1 VFSNLA
7 KVLTGIVFAL
17 ALLTIGGLTIA
28 RYLVEEFTAP
38 PPKPVFAEEQNPPAS
53 PTPQPKPTN
62 GAAIVASP
70 PTPTPKPSPTP
81 SRPSGKE
88 ARVTWS
94 EGLVVRSAP
103 DGDPSGGV
111 DYNAKVVILETSAD
125 GNWQKIWFDGQEG
138 WVKAGNVEV
147 VTSGDGQQE
156 TGNREQGTGDRE

>member
-7 KVLTGIVFAL
+7 KVLTGIIFAL
-17 ALLTIGGLTIA
+17 TLLTIGGLTIA

-38 PPKPVFAEEQNPPAS
+38 PPKPIFAEEQNPPPS
-53 PTPQPKPTN
+53 PSAQPKPTS

-94 EGLVVRSAP
+94 EGLVLRNTP

-111 DYNAKVVILETSAD
+111 DYNDKVVLLETSPD
-125 GNWQKIWFDGQEG
+125 GNWQKIWIDGQEG
-138 WVKAGNVEV
+138 WVKAGNVEIV
-147 VTSGDGQQE
+147 APGG
-156 TGNREQGTGDRE
+156 RE